1 MPYLALPD
9 RPALA
14 VVRRVRHL
22 VHHEI
27 GEAALATEVLGRD
40 EAHRFLTELEDG
52 RCVLDEQI
60 CVEAGEV

>member
-1 MPYLALPD
+1 
-9 RPALA
+9 
-14 VVRRVRHL
+14 VRHL